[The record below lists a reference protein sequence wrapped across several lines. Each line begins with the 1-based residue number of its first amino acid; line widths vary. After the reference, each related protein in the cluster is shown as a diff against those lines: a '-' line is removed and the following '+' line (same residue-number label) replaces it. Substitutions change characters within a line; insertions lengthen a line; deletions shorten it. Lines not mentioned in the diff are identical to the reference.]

1 MTKNGEIAL
10 VRKGNEALA
19 RRMEPLEDFVTPAAD
34 IYETPDAF
42 VLKVDMPGVRKESIS
57 VLVEPGEIQIR
68 GLIDQLYKEHS
79 NLVYSE
85 IRKASYYRK
94 FNVGNGIDA
103 DKIQANFHDGVLT
116 VLLQKNESIKVR
128 EIPIK

>member
-10 VRKGNEALA
+10 VRRGNDSIA

-34 IYETPDAF
+34 IFETPAAF
-42 VLKVDMPGVRKESIS
+42 VLKVDLPGVEKGSIS
-57 VLVEPGEIQIR
+57 VVVETDQLTVK
-68 GLIDQLYKEHS
+68 GLIGQLYREPA

-85 IRKASYYRK
+85 IRKASFYRR
-94 FNVGNGIDA
+94 FRVGSGVDQER
-103 DKIQANFHDGVLT
+103 IQAGFQDGVLT
-116 VLLQKNESIKVR
+116 LTLPKNDSTRVR

>member
-1 MTKNGEIAL
+1 MTKNGEVAL
-10 VRKGNEALA
+10 VRKGSDALA

-42 VLKVDMPGVRKESIS
+42 VLKVDMPGVQKDSIS
-57 VLVEPGEIQIR
+57 VLIEPGELQIK
-68 GLIDQLYKEHS
+68 GLIDQLYKESS

-85 IRKASYYRK
+85 IRKASFYRR

-103 DKIQANFHDGVLT
+103 DRIHADFDNGVLT
-116 VLLQKNESIKVR
+116 ITLQKNDSIKVR
-128 EIPIK
+128 EIPVK

>member
-1 MTKNGEIAL
+1 MTKNGEVAL
-10 VRKGNEALA
+10 VRRGNDALA

-34 IYETPDAF
+34 IYETADAF
-42 VLKVDMPGVRKESIS
+42 VLKVDMPGVQKESIS
-57 VLVEPGEIQIR
+57 VQIEPGELQIK
-68 GLIDQLYKEHS
+68 GLIAQLFKEPS

-85 IRKASYYRK
+85 MRKASFYRK

-103 DKIQANFHDGVLT
+103 DKIDANFDDGVLT
-116 VLLQKNESIKVR
+116 LTLQKNESIKVR

>member
-1 MTKNGEIAL
+1 MTKNGEVAL
-10 VRKGNEALA
+10 VRKASDALA

-34 IYETPDAF
+34 IFETPDAF
-42 VLKVDMPGVRKESIS
+42 VLKVDMPGVQKESIS
-57 VLVEPGEIQIR
+57 VQIEPGELQIK
-68 GLIDQLYKEHS
+68 GLIDQLYKEPA

-85 IRKASYYRK
+85 IRKASFYRR

-103 DKIQANFHDGVLT
+103 DKIHASFDDGVLT
-116 VLLQKNESIKVR
+116 VILQKNESIKVR

>member
-1 MTKNGEIAL
+1 MTKNGEVAL

-42 VLKVDMPGVRKESIS
+42 VVKVDMPGVQKASIS
-57 VLVEPGEIQIR
+57 VQIEPGELQIK
-68 GLIDQLYKEHS
+68 GLINQLYKEPL

-85 IRKASYYRK
+85 IRKASFYRK

-103 DKIQANFHDGVLT
+103 DKIHASFDDGVLT
-116 VLLQKNESIKVR
+116 VILQKNESIKVR
-128 EIPIK
+128 EILIK

>member
-1 MTKNGEIAL
+1 MTKNGEVAL
-10 VRKGNEALA
+10 VRKGNDALA

-34 IYETPDAF
+34 IFETPDAF
-42 VLKVDMPGVRKESIS
+42 VLKVDMPGVQKESIS
-57 VLVEPGEIQIR
+57 VQVEPGELQIK
-68 GLIDQLYKEHS
+68 GIIDQLYKEPA

-85 IRKASYYRK
+85 IRKASFYRK

-103 DKIQANFHDGVLT
+103 DKIHATFDNGVLT
-116 VLLQKNESIKVR
+116 ITLQKNESIKVR

>member
-1 MTKNGEIAL
+1 MTKNGEVAL
-10 VRKGNEALA
+10 VRKGNDALA

-34 IYETPDAF
+34 VFETQDAF

-57 VLVEPGEIQIR
+57 VQIEPGELQIK
-68 GLIDQLYKEHS
+68 GLIDQLYRETS

-85 IRKASYYRK
+85 IRKASFYRK

-103 DKIQANFHDGVLT
+103 DKIQANFDNGVLT
-116 VLLQKNESIKVR
+116 VTLQKNESIKVR